1 MSYLLPSNTI
11 TLGAALHDVSHGS
24 PRARALAAHALGDA
38 TGATAAEA
46 EQVHAALV
54 RALSDSRPE
63 VRAEAAASLGAI
75 GAAAPTAEA
84 IAALIAAIDDQA
96 SPVRQAALIALGA
109 IGDRSAF
116 PALLAASSHDLPD
129 VRYQAIT
136 SLAELDPAAAYEHVI
151 AALAD
156 EDAQVVAAA
165 ALALGA
171 IGDGRAA
178 GHLSR
183 LLEHAAREVRLEA
196 ACALAELHDGR
207 GVEVLRGALA
217 REQEA
222 MYAIEALTTLAT
234 PPAGDALAAAVAAR
248 DTPALVAICAAGAL
262 LATAWKSPRA
272 TAELDAARALLL
284 ANATRWT
291 LQLREA
297 ALGQIER
304 IGGTWA
310 VAPLRAYAATW
321 RGFLARKRLL
331 AVIDTL
337 SAPPAP

>member
-11 TLGAALHDVSHGS
+11 TLEAALHDIGHGS

-38 TGATAAEA
+38 TGATAEEA
-46 EQVHAALV
+46 AQVHDALL
-54 RALSDSRPE
+54 RALTDSRLE

-75 GAAAPTAEA
+75 GAKRPTPQV

-116 PALLAASSHDLPD
+116 PALLAASSHELPD

-136 SLAELDPAAAYEHVI
+136 SLAEIDPASAYDHVI

-156 EDAQVVAAA
+156 QDPQVVAAA

-183 LLEHAAREVRLEA
+183 LLEHHVRDVQLEA
-196 ACALAELHDGR
+196 ACALAELHDDR
-207 GVEVLRGALA
+207 GVEILRGALA

-222 MYAIEALTTLAT
+222 MYAIDALATLAT
-234 PPAGDALAAAVAAR
+234 PAAGDALATALTMRGAFAV
-248 DTPALVAICAAGAL
+248 VAVCAAGAL
-262 LATAWKSPRA
+262 LATTWEPPRPA
-272 TAELDAARALLL
+272 SEAEAARQVLL
-284 ANATRWT
+284 ANATRWK

-304 IGGTWA
+304 VGGTWA
-310 VAPLRAYAATW
+310 IAALRDFARSW
-321 RGFLARKRLL
+321 QGWPARKRIHG
-331 AVIDTL
+331 AINAL
-337 SAPPAP
+337 SAQPA